1 VNRGQDGPGLFVLK
15 VLSFKTGSMKKVIL
29 LFCFSWFVT
38 LTIQAQNTVWN
49 EPLYFPAL
57 VDQFYQMNQDSVF
70 WFAPGSAAP
79 ALRKSLS
86 GLNLMAFQQGLAA
99 RKYHTTIIETSSVP
113 EPEDTMAL
121 KQLDRYYTD
130 AALSLMLDIFQG
142 VKERPWVGF
151 DAVSEKYRQSDGEK
165 MIRRLLQA
173 KTAEEL
179 TVTVDLLEPKDS
191 VYTALKNEY
200 QRLLLANRKDSARLI
215 RLSMNYYRWITHFH
229 FDKMIVI
236 NLTAARLYYY
246 ENNQPVLQ
254 MKTIVGKTSTP
265 SPRFAA
271 WCDQAILYPYWYVP
285 RSITFNEYLPVIRKN
300 PSWLDAKNMQVIDGM
315 GRVVNHHQL
324 DWSSF
329 HSGYFPYTIRQSTGC
344 DNALGVI
351 KFNISTPYGVYLHDT
366 NNKQAFSS
374 GYRYLS
380 HGCIRLEDPFEL
392 GYHLLSHTLDT
403 AFLQSCYRQQKP
415 VYEKLD
421 SPVPVF
427 TVYMPVWPGQGGKIT
442 YYKDVYR
449 LLKHE

>member
-1 VNRGQDGPGLFVLK
+1 M
-15 VLSFKTGSMKKVIL
+15 KTGSMKKL
-29 LFCFSWFVT
+29 LLLLCFSGVVT
-38 LTIQAQNTVWN
+38 TTMHSQYTAGNG
-49 EPLYFPAL
+49 PLNFPAL
-57 VDQFYQMNQDSVF
+57 VDQFYQMNQDHLF
-70 WFAPGSAAP
+70 WFANGTAAT
-79 ALRKSLS
+79 ALRMSLS
-86 GLNLMAFQQGLAA
+86 GLNQTALQQGLAA
-99 RKYHTTIIETSSVP
+99 KKYHAAIIESSSFP
-113 EPEDTMAL
+113 DTADTMAL
-121 KQLDRYYTD
+121 QQLDRYFTD
-130 AALSLMLDIFQG
+130 AALSLMFDIYQG

-165 MIRRLLQA
+165 MIQCLLRA

-179 TVTVDLLEPKDS
+179 TVTLDLLEPKDT

-200 QRLLLANRKDSARLI
+200 QRLLLKNRKDSARLV

-229 FDKMIVI
+229 FVKMIVI
-236 NLTAARLYYY
+236 NLSAARLQYY

-300 PSWLDAKNMQVIDGM
+300 PSWLDAKNMQVIDGN

-392 GYHLLSHTLDT
+392 GYHLLAHTLDT

-427 TVYMPVWPGQGGKIT
+427 TVYMPVWPAEGGKLA

-449 LLKHE
+449 LLKKE